1 MGDDGGR
8 RGTGTRADPPGR
20 VSLGPVPKV
29 TVPTGVVGSDWRV
42 ARAVLTRL
50 GLTVNVRWE
59 NAARPK
65 GTVLRV
71 APNEGNVVRKD
82 GAVTLT
88 VSNGPGG

>member
-1 MGDDGGR
+1 
-8 RGTGTRADPPGR
+8 
-20 VSLGPVPKV
+20 
-29 TVPTGVVGSDWRV
+29 
-42 ARAVLTRL
+42 
-50 GLTVNVRWE
+50 VNVRWE